1 MFRKKTLH
9 SVVWEITLK
18 CNAKCLH
25 CGSTAGLE
33 RKNELSTEE
42 ALRICDELAENGCK
56 KANIIGGELFLRPD
70 WQQILK
76 RLTDKGVGVS
86 VITNAI
92 ALNEEK
98 INLLKDLQIKSL
110 GISIDGG
117 KSETHDYIRQVPGL
131 FDKIFNLTQYID
143 SANLNAVAVTTLSK
157 FNIFELELLRKK
169 LADSSFK
176 AWQIQLASPHGRM
189 NNDFVLDL
197 FEYYISGLFFARSR
211 IKTPMKELA
220 IHCNHD
226 FGYFSKTIPIHAAY
240 TKWMGCC
247 AGKGIL
253 GIRSDGKVQ
262 GCLSIYE
269 DEFTEGDLTRQS
281 LKEIWNSRKF
291 CAWNKR
297 AKRFLSLKGFCKTCE
312 YALIC
317 LAGCSDI
324 AYSKTG
330 TVKENPQC
338 YHAIESFWKK
348 AAPQNE
354 FEEVF
359 KALTQGYMDETGII
373 HLKSGEILTKD
384 FVENFNIDDNRKKL
398 LNLISD
404 ELTL

>member
-1 MFRKKTLH
+1 MFRKNNLH

-33 RKNELSTEE
+33 RNNELNTEE
-42 ALRICDELAENGCK
+42 ALRICDELAKIGCR
-56 KANIIGGELFLRPD
+56 KANLIGGELFLRPD
-70 WQQILK
+70 WQQIIK
-76 RLTDKGVGVS
+76 RLTGNGIEVS
-86 VITNAI
+86 IITNAI
-92 ALNEEK
+92 ALNREK
-98 INLLKDLQIKSL
+98 IYTLKELDIKSL

-117 KSETHDYIRQVPGL
+117 QAETHDHIRQIPGL
-131 FDKIFNLTQYID
+131 FDKIFNLMPFID
-143 SANLNAVAVTTLSK
+143 NANLNSVAVTTLSK
-157 FNIFELELLRKK
+157 FNIFELEILRKK

-189 NNDFVLDL
+189 QNDLVLDL
-197 FEYYISGLFFARSR
+197 FEYYISGLFFARAR
-211 IKTPMKELA
+211 INTPMQELA
-220 IHCNHD
+220 ILCNHD
-226 FGYFSKTIPIHAAY
+226 FGYFSKTIPVHTAY

-269 DEFTEGDLTRQS
+269 DEFTEGDLTRQH

-297 AKRFLSLKGFCKTCE
+297 ARRFLSLKGFCKKCE

-317 LAGCSDI
+317 LGGCSDI

-338 YHAIESFWKK
+338 YHSIESYWKK
-348 AAPQNE
+348 APAENE
-354 FEEVF
+354 FEEIF
-359 KALTQGYMDETGII
+359 KSLTQGYMNTKGNM
-373 HLKSGEILTKD
+373 HLKSGEILTSSI
-384 FVENFNIDDNRKKL
+384 VENLNTEQNRKKL
-398 LNLISD
+398 LYLIAD
-404 ELTL
+404 